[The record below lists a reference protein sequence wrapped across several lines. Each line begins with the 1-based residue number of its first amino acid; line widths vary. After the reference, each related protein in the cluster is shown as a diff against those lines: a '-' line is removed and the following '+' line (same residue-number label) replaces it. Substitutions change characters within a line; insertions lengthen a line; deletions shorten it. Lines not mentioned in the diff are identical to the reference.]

1 MELLA
6 PAGNMES
13 FRAGVQAGAD
23 AVYVGAPGLNARNL
37 ARDLR
42 LEEIAAMIHYCR
54 EHGLKLYLAANSLV
68 REQDLP
74 QVIETLAI
82 LEELR
87 PDALI
92 VQDLVVIKLVRDYF
106 PGLTLHASTLMAA
119 HNSEAVRA
127 FGDMGLERVVL
138 ARELTIKEIGGI
150 CKKSPVEIE
159 VFVHGAMCF
168 SFSGLCLFSS
178 FLGGKS
184 GLRGRCVQPC
194 RRQYTW
200 EGKGGKTGGKIVAK
214 GGKRE
219 RHESSSGDKGGGRG
233 GKGAYLFS
241 MDDLGGLEAVP
252 LLAEAGVASLKI
264 EGRLRTAH
272 YVSHV
277 VRAYR
282 MVIDEVER
290 ARGEGVRDG
299 EEPWSF
305 DAKRFAAVLQ
315 QAGQL
320 VEKAMSRK
328 VGPGYF
334 LSPQPLAAITPYHS
348 GNAGLHLGRLETVRQ
363 TKAGIQGSLTLKDEL
378 EVGDRLRLHLE
389 TTGERHSFTLQEM
402 AKGKEPVET
411 ASPGETVWIGLPV
424 EGIQPGTKAI
434 DCYKVDVRNRPQITD
449 GEFGLPDGRRMKA
462 LVADSQDMRRGQI
475 AAIRREV
482 CMTEEKAARLP
493 PVVAKGK
500 GDGRTRA
507 TQRKASP
514 PKVKLPLELWLK
526 TDSIKLLQERL
537 PFTPDR
543 FLVSMDKNAVSQ
555 AGQIKRFMGA
565 TIRNLTWCLPPIL
578 FEAELALMQKQLTLL
593 IRSGFKSFQLGHIS
607 QAWMFRGERV
617 HLACDY
623 TVSVMNNQALAVLA
637 HLGAEA
643 AQLSIE
649 ADRTLLAGILKSS
662 RANSQHIRKGLT
674 VYGAPAL
681 FTARL
686 AARHFQYDRVLTSPK
701 GESFT
706 MHKKDGLVKTVPC
719 RPFSLLPYVG
729 ELRDMGFDYVV
740 VDLCHLPTSQQDLL
754 ALADRLSGAGRVSKL
769 PTFNYLGVLE

>member
-1 MELLA
+1 
-6 PAGNMES
+6 
-13 FRAGVQAGAD
+13 
-23 AVYVGAPGLNARNL
+23 
-37 ARDLR
+37 
-42 LEEIAAMIHYCR
+42 
-54 EHGLKLYLAANSLV
+54 
-68 REQDLP
+68 
-74 QVIETLAI
+74 
-82 LEELR
+82 
-87 PDALI
+87 
-92 VQDLVVIKLVRDYF
+92 
-106 PGLTLHASTLMAA
+106 
-119 HNSEAVRA
+119 
-127 FGDMGLERVVL
+127 
-138 ARELTIKEIGGI
+138 
-150 CKKSPVEIE
+150 
-159 VFVHGAMCF
+159 
-168 SFSGLCLFSS
+168 
-178 FLGGKS
+178 
-184 GLRGRCVQPC
+184 
-194 RRQYTW
+194 
-200 EGKGGKTGGKIVAK
+200 
-214 GGKRE
+214 
-219 RHESSSGDKGGGRG
+219 
-233 GKGAYLFS
+233 
-241 MDDLGGLEAVP
+241 
-252 LLAEAGVASLKI
+252 
-264 EGRLRTAH
+264 
-272 YVSHV
+272 
-277 VRAYR
+277 
-282 MVIDEVER
+282 
-290 ARGEGVRDG
+290 
-299 EEPWSF
+299 
-305 DAKRFAAVLQ
+305 
-315 QAGQL
+315 
-320 VEKAMSRK
+320 
-328 VGPGYF
+328 
-334 LSPQPLAAITPYHS
+334 
-348 GNAGLHLGRLETVRQ
+348 
-363 TKAGIQGSLTLKDEL
+363 
-378 EVGDRLRLHLE
+378 
-389 TTGERHSFTLQEM
+389 M